1 MEIQKD
7 ISLKIN
13 EKFVGKT
20 LKVIIDSI
28 EGEYYVG
35 RSYRDAP
42 EVDGEILINKK
53 NNKLKTGSFYDVE
66 IVDFDEYDLFANVLK
81 IERKSK

>member
-7 ISLKIN
+7 ISLQKN
-13 EKFVGKT
+13 ESFVGKK
-20 LKVIIDSI
+20 LKVLVEAV
-28 EGEYYVG
+28 EGDFYIG

-53 NNKLKTGSFYDVE
+53 SSKLKIGNFYDVE
-66 IVDFDEYDLFANVLK
+66 IYDFNEYDLFGDVLLK
-81 IERKSK
+81 ERNKK